1 MSVADEFNFEMKTK
15 YKPEFKNQVTY
26 NKLYEVLAQEYIAN
40 EGIKFKGNK
49 EYADF
54 VEDEAL
60 RIRDV
65 MTGKDKSSIKSKLKN
80 QLYVDIKA
88 YADKGDE
95 EKFDVLKLLYFI
107 ANTKQY
113 KGQDSDETVSVI
125 NLIAKPSLEH
135 TDADNAV
142 YKELFKSI
150 VERIRSAVNH
160 ADEREETVDWIH
172 SLWEQMH
179 VNIGLTMLEEI
190 QMPQNALQKINKR
203 LKSALTVRR

>member
-26 NKLYEVLAQEYIAN
+26 NKVYEVLAQEYIAN

-65 MTGKDKSSIKSKLKN
+65 MTGKDKSSIKSKLKS
-80 QLYVDIKA
+80 QLHLDIKT
-88 YADKGDE
+88 YADKGDK
-95 EKFDVLKLLYFI
+95 EKFEVLKLLYFI
-107 ANTKQY
+107 ANTSQY
-113 KGQDSDETVSVI
+113 KGQDSDKAVSVI

-142 YKELFKSI
+142 DFLG
-150 VERIRSAVNH
+150 N
-160 ADEREETVDWIH
+160 
-172 SLWEQMH
+172 
-179 VNIGLTMLEEI
+179 
-190 QMPQNALQKINKR
+190 
-203 LKSALTVRR
+203 